1 MINHNLEYDL
11 EARYKQLKKIA
22 GKDKFY
28 EEKQALNL
36 ALINAILDSGKI
48 NPIIANSIRVA
59 MNSNESDDRKMG
71 YVNVATTV
79 YCQCD
84 DNAKYA
90 LELSV
95 AERKQVI
102 FDILNVNGLS
112 IDRQKTLDKI
122 EYDEWSLSRQFGY
135 GADFSFRRQILATR
149 IAGTISQDFA
159 RRLGEELI
167 AGSHINKI
175 KDLIDNEPE
184 NYPAHDPNAVILSAS
199 TSSDA
204 PVRHDPAIFG
214 GSVGFLTDSA
224 TSPLTTTTAA
234 TATTTTTT
242 STLPVTTTTTTTAT
256 TTATTTTAPKPA
268 RVTHGNSGISADS
281 LTKNSGQQI
290 LADFGYSLSLQN
302 KNPKKWKEA
311 AKLVEKF
318 YKHCAP
324 QPGSRREQL
333 MQLRASALKDSTNAL
348 SVISLISK
356 KNKEVGGRLAFE
368 KNISPN
374 TDKALSKAILGHSE
388 GYAQRHPELLAG
400 SSPVSTCTTID
411 MIRPDGT
418 IVTPTVVCVS
428 SPALG
433 KNGAELATYLLPD
446 GRLDTG
452 LYAKARQ
459 AITDQVLVNLRSLNA
474 NNERKRVVLSAAGMG
489 EFIAGLSKEDAARA
503 SRLAAK
509 EMADLIIQL
518 GKDKVSVVYTDKD
531 DQGAFWKQV
540 NEYLGE
546 GATAAFVG
554 ALPGNWVDDK
564 DLIVNSTSGFYQ
576 PGHGGQAGKSLDGQF
591 GDTLLFDAH
600 MLRSIFHSVGLRP
613 ADLAE

>member
-1 MINHNLEYDL
+1 MINHNLENYL
-11 EARYKQLKKIA
+11 EARYKQLKTSA

-36 ALINAILDSGKI
+36 ALISAILDSGKI
-48 NPIIANSIRVA
+48 NPITANSMRASI
-59 MNSNESDDRKMG
+59 NSNESDDRKMK
-71 YVNVATTV
+71 YVNAATTV
-79 YCQCD
+79 YGHCD
-84 DNAKYA
+84 DNVKYA

-112 IDRQKTLDKI
+112 SDRQKMLDKI
-122 EYDEWSLSRQFGY
+122 EYDEWSLSSQYGRGNDLSSIRQT
-135 GADFSFRRQILATR
+135 LATR
-149 IAGTISQDFA
+149 IAGTISRDFA
-159 RRLGEELI
+159 QRLGEELI

-184 NYPAHDPNAVILSAS
+184 NYPAHDQNAVIPSAS
-199 TSSDA
+199 TSSAA

-214 GSVGFLTDSA
+214 GSVGFLSDSA
-224 TSPLTTTTAA
+224 TSHLTTTTAA
-234 TATTTTTT
+234 TATTTTTA
-242 STLPVTTTTTTTAT
+242 TLPVTTTTTTTAT
-256 TTATTTTAPKPA
+256 TTTVPKPA
-268 RVTHGNSGISADS
+268 RATNGNSGISADS
-281 LTKNSGQQI
+281 LSKNSGQQI
-290 LADFGYSLSLQN
+290 LADFGYSLSLQK

-324 QPGSRREQL
+324 QPGSCRGQL
-333 MQLRASALKDSTNAL
+333 MQLRASTLKDSTNAL
-348 SVISLISK
+348 SMISLISK
-356 KNKEVGGRLAFE
+356 KDKEVGARLAFE

-400 SSPVSTCTTID
+400 SSPVSTRTTVD
-411 MIRPDGT
+411 MIRPDGS
-418 IVTPTVVCVS
+418 IVTPTVLCVS

-446 GRLDTG
+446 GRLNTD

-459 AITDQVLVNLRSLNA
+459 AITDQVIVNVRSLNA

-489 EFIAGLSKEDAARA
+489 EFIAGLSKEDAASA
-503 SRLAAK
+503 TKLAAK
-509 EMADLIIQL
+509 EMADLITQL

-531 DQGAFWKQV
+531 DQGAFWRQV
-540 NEYLGE
+540 NEYLDE
-546 GATAAFVG
+546 GARPAFVG
-554 ALPGNWVDDK
+554 ALPGNWVDDN